1 MNKIFLNYDDQI
13 NKLKSN
19 KIIIDDEQF
28 AIKCLKEISYYALIS
43 GYKDSFRNK
52 NTKEYNNV
60 KFEDIY
66 YLYKLDEELRSLF
79 LKYILKIERKIKSHY
94 SYFFCERFGESQKEY
109 LNVNNYNYNEFQF
122 ELNKLSI
129 LLYKQINSNTYNYI
143 IYNRDEYKNVPL
155 WVLMNT
161 LTFGNLSKM
170 YSYSLSEIKIN
181 IANEFNLKHIQLSSM
196 LNVISKFRNVCAHNE
211 RLYNYTTTKSI
222 KNLPIHNNQNIK
234 NKGKNNLFAI
244 AICFKYLLDTDDF
257 NNFLDELNIILTEYK
272 QNSYNFSKVLRNM
285 GFLKN
290 WYNVLNS
297 TKG

>member
-1 MNKIFLNYDDQI
+1 
-13 NKLKSN
+13 
-19 KIIIDDEQF
+19 
-28 AIKCLKEISYYALIS
+28 
-43 GYKDSFRNK
+43 
-52 NTKEYNNV
+52 
-60 KFEDIY
+60 
-66 YLYKLDEELRSLF
+66 
-79 LKYILKIERKIKSHY
+79 
-94 SYFFCERFGESQKEY
+94 
-109 LNVNNYNYNEFQF
+109 
-122 ELNKLSI
+122 
-129 LLYKQINSNTYNYI
+129 
-143 IYNRDEYKNVPL
+143 
-155 WVLMNT
+155 MNT

-181 IANEFNLKHIQLSSM
+181 IANEFNSSM